1 MKQLVVVLQLSAE
14 GYFTYRNLINN
25 LKLKLMNPIR
35 LGKLQNMTMLE
46 LTAKIVGSGMEGTE
60 NPNTNIYISTS
71 RPNKHIDDF
80 TITELENILNNRK
93 RQQLQHDAHMFR
105 LNNTELYNFMISE
118 HQNRLHEGGY
128 GEIDEWYE

>member
-1 MKQLVVVLQLSAE
+1 
-14 GYFTYRNLINN
+14 
-25 LKLKLMNPIR
+25 MNPIR

-80 TITELENILNNRK
+80 TITELENILDNRK
-93 RQQLQHDAHMFR
+93 KEKLHHDAHVFR
-105 LNNTELYNFMISE
+105 LNNRELYDFMIRE
-118 HQNRLHEGGY
+118 HHNRLHEGGY